1 MQLTQKKVFHISIH
15 NFMITIIILTSKY
28 MKAVTLSACTHDS
41 IGEKEFGYVYFHR
54 QNPGAV
60 SDNVF

>member
-1 MQLTQKKVFHISIH
+1 
-15 NFMITIIILTSKY
+15 